1 MSLLKNRLI
10 TACVALG
17 LATAGSSAAFAQESG
32 GTLEKIKQSG
42 EIVIGHR
49 ESSVPFSYLDDN
61 QKPVGYSIDLCMKI
75 VDAVSRE
82 LGQDISVRY
91 VPVNPKT
98 RIALMANGTI
108 DLECGSTTNNLTR
121 QEQVEYLPTTFVTGT
136 KLLVRKDS
144 GIDDVSDLDGKAV
157 ALAQGTTNERA
168 VKAAIENG
176 GLDVKVLPVR
186 DHAEG
191 MLALETDRVDAYS
204 TDHILL
210 FGLISKSKNPDDF
223 AVVGDFLSFDPYAIM
238 VRRNDSAFELV
249 GKKALAEVFRSG
261 EIYEIYSK
269 WFDDLGVP
277 ADDLLKAAFTLGGLP
292 E

>member
-1 MSLLKNRLI
+1 MSIIKSVL
-10 TACVALG
+10 T
-17 LATAGSSAAFAQESG
+17 TTAFALCLAAPLAVSAQSK
-32 GTLEKIKQSG
+32 GTLAKIAESG

-49 ESSVPFSYLDDN
+49 ESSVPFAYLDEN
-61 QKPVGYSIDLCMKI
+61 QKPIGYSMDLCMK
-75 VDAVSRE
+75 VVEAVAKE
-82 LGQDISVRY
+82 IGKEITVKY

-121 QEQVEYLPTTFVTGT
+121 QQQVEYLPVTFVTGT
-136 KLLVRKDS
+136 KIMARKGS
-144 GIDDVSDLDGKAV
+144 GIASVKDLDGKAV

-168 VKAAIENG
+168 VKAAIKDLG
-176 GLDVKVLPVR
+176 MKVKILPVR

-210 FGLISKSKNPDDF
+210 HGLIAKSKTPEKF
-223 AVVGDFLSFDPYAIM
+223 EVVGDFLSFDPYALM
-238 VRRNDSAFELV
+238 VRRDDSAFELV

-261 EIYEIYSK
+261 EIDMIYAK
-269 WFDDLGVP
+269 WFDPLGVP
-277 ADDLLKAAFTLGGLP
+277 ADPLLKAAFKLGALP
-292 E
+292 N

>member
-1 MSLLKNRLI
+1 MRLKSKIFTTL
-10 TACVALG
+10 VAFG
-17 LATAGSSAAFAQESG
+17 LSAGYVSADGHASS
-32 GTLEKIKQSG
+32 GTLAKIAENG

-49 ESSVPFSYLDDN
+49 ESSVPFSYLDADQN
-61 QKPVGYSIDLCMKI
+61 PVGYSIDLCLKI
-75 VDAVSRE
+75 VDAVAAE
-82 LGQDISVRY
+82 LDQELSVKY

-121 QEQVEYLPTTFVTGT
+121 QQQVEYLPVTFVTGT
-136 KLLVRKDS
+136 KILTRKGA
-144 GIDDVSDLDGKAV
+144 GINSVADLDGKAV

-168 VKAAIENG
+168 VRAAVEAAG
-176 GLDVKVLPVR
+176 MDVKILPVR

-191 MLALETDRVDAYS
+191 MLSLETDRVDAYA

-223 AVVGDFLSFDPYAIM
+223 VVVGDFLSFDPYALM
-238 VRRNDSAFELV
+238 VRRDDSAFELV
-249 GKKALAEVFRSG
+249 GKKALATVFRSG
-261 EIYEIYSK
+261 EIDAIYAK
-269 WFDDLGVP
+269 WFDPLGVP
-277 ADDLLKAAFTLGGLP
+277 ADPLLQAAFQLGGLP

>member
-1 MSLLKNRLI
+1 MSIIKSVLTT
-10 TACVALG
+10 TAVALS
-17 LATAGSSAAFAQESG
+17 LASPLAVYAQST
-32 GTLEKIKQSG
+32 GTLAKIAKSG

-49 ESSVPFSYLDDN
+49 ESSVPFAYLDEN
-61 QKPVGYSIDLCMKI
+61 QKPIGYSMDLCMK
-75 VDAVSRE
+75 VVEAVAKE
-82 LGQDISVRY
+82 VGKEVTVKY

-121 QEQVEYLPTTFVTGT
+121 QQQVEYLPVTFVTGT
-136 KLLVRKDS
+136 KIMARKGS
-144 GIDDVSDLDGKAV
+144 GIASVKDLDGKAV

-168 VKAAIENG
+168 VKAAIKDLG
-176 GLDVKVLPVR
+176 MKVKILPVR

-210 FGLISKSKNPDDF
+210 HGLIAKSKTPDKF
-223 AVVGDFLSFDPYAIM
+223 EVVGDFLSFDPYALM
-238 VRRNDSAFELV
+238 VRRDDSAFELV

-261 EIYEIYSK
+261 EIEKIYAK
-269 WFDDLGVP
+269 WFDPLGVP
-277 ADDLLKAAFTLGGLP
+277 ADPLLKAAFRLGALP
-292 E
+292 N

>member
-1 MSLLKNRLI
+1 MSFKKSLI
-10 TACVALG
+10 TALCALG
-17 LATAGSSAAFAQESG
+17 LSAPAVLADGHG
-32 GTLEKIKQSG
+32 GTLDKIAESG

-49 ESSVPFSYLDDN
+49 ESSVPFSYLDDSQN
-61 QKPVGYSIDLCMKI
+61 PVGYSIDLCLKV
-75 VDAVSRE
+75 VDAVAAE
-82 LGQDISVRY
+82 LGKELSVKY

-121 QEQVEYLPTTFVTGT
+121 QQQVEYLPVTFVTGT
-136 KLLVRKDS
+136 KILTRKDS
-144 GIDDVSDLDGKAV
+144 GIGSVTDLDGKAV

-168 VKAAIENG
+168 VLAAVEAA

-191 MLALETDRVDAYS
+191 MLSLETDRVDAYA

-210 FGLISKSKNPDDF
+210 FGLISKSKTPEEF
-223 AVVGDFLSFDPYAIM
+223 AVVGDFLSFDPYALM
-238 VRRNDSAFELV
+238 VRRDDSAFELI

-261 EIYEIYSK
+261 EINAIYAK
-269 WFDDLGVP
+269 WFDPLGVP
-277 ADDLLKAAFTLGGLP
+277 ADPLLQAAFKLGALP
-292 E
+292 N

>member
-1 MSLLKNRLI
+1 MSIKKILL
-10 TACVALG
+10 TAALAIG
-17 LATAGSSAAFAQESG
+17 LSAPSALAQGSG
-32 GTLEKIKQSG
+32 GTLDKISKSG

-49 ESSVPFSYLDDN
+49 ESSVPFSYLDAD

-75 VDAVSRE
+75 VDAVSAE
-82 LGQDISVRY
+82 LGKKIAVKY

-121 QEQVEYLPTTFVTGT
+121 QQQVEYLPVTFITGT
-136 KLLVRKDS
+136 KIMARKGS
-144 GIDDVSDLDGKAV
+144 GINSVADLNGKSV

-168 VKAAIENG
+168 VKAAIKDL
-176 GLDVKVLPVR
+176 GLEVKVLPVR

-191 MLALETDRVDAYS
+191 MLSLETDRVDAYS

-210 FGLISKSKNPDDF
+210 FGLIAKSKTPDKF
-223 AVVGDFLSFDPYAIM
+223 EVVGDFLSFDPYAIM
-238 VRRNDSAFELV
+238 VRRDDSAFELV
-249 GKKALAEVFRSG
+249 GKKALAAVFRSG
-261 EIYEIYSK
+261 EIDGIYSK
-269 WFDDLGVP
+269 WFDPLGGP
-277 ADDLLKAAFTLGGLP
+277 ADDLLKAAFKLGGLP

>member
-1 MSLLKNRLI
+1 MPSKTHLL
-10 TACVALG
+10 TAALAIG
-17 LATAGSSAAFAQESG
+17 LTTTVLQAQDNSS
-32 GTLEKIKQSG
+32 GTLAKIAESG

-61 QKPVGYSIDLCMKI
+61 QQPVGYSIDLCMRI
-75 VDAVSRE
+75 VDAVAEE
-82 LGQDISVRY
+82 LDQELSVKY

-121 QEQVEYLPTTFVTGT
+121 QEQVEYLPTTFITGT
-136 KLLVRKDS
+136 KILTRKDS
-144 GIDDVSDLDGKAV
+144 GIASVADLGGKAV

-168 VKAAIENG
+168 VKAAIEEA
-176 GLDVKVLPVR
+176 GLDVKILPVR

-191 MLALETDRVDAYS
+191 MLSLETDRVDAYS

-210 FGLISKSKNPDDF
+210 FGLISKSKSPDDY

-238 VRRNDSAFELV
+238 VRRDDSAFELV
-249 GKKALAEVFRSG
+249 GKKAIASVMRSG
-261 EIYEIYSK
+261 EILDIYSK
-269 WFDDLGVP
+269 WFDPLGVA
-277 ADDLLKAAFTLGGLP
+277 ADDTLKTAFMIGGLP

>member
-1 MSLLKNRLI
+1 MLFKNTVL
-10 TACVALG
+10 TAAIALG
-17 LATAGSSAAFAQESG
+17 LSAPVALAESHG
-32 GTLEKIKQSG
+32 GTLDKIAASG

-49 ESSVPFSYLDDN
+49 ESSVPFSYLDEN
-61 QKPVGYSIDLCMKI
+61 QQPVGYSIDLCMKI
-75 VDAVSRE
+75 VDAIAAE
-82 LGQDISVRY
+82 LDKELTVKY

-121 QEQVEYLPTTFVTGT
+121 QQQVEYLPVTFVTGT
-136 KLLVRKDS
+136 KIMARKDS
-144 GIDDVSDLDGKAV
+144 GINSVADLDGKAV

-168 VKAAIENG
+168 VIAAVEEAG
-176 GLDVKVLPVR
+176 MDVKILPVR

-191 MLALETDRVDAYS
+191 MLALETDRVDAYA

-210 FGLISKSKNPDDF
+210 FGLISKSKTPDDF
-223 AVVGDFLSFDPYAIM
+223 VVVGDFLSFDPYALM
-238 VRRNDSAFELV
+238 VRRDDSAFELI

-261 EIYEIYSK
+261 QIEEIYAK
-269 WFDDLGVP
+269 WFDPLGVP
-277 ADDLLKAAFTLGGLP
+277 ADPLLQAAFKLGALP